1 MKFLAIAAFVAAQIV
16 PHAAPAFAAEL
27 AESQDQQMAVFGG
40 VRVRVP
46 LDGHR
51 QREGV
56 RAGLTLAPT
65 LHSRSA
71 DGETRLRMSE
81 GIELGMSEREQ
92 LRLAIGGQDVRRLAG
107 AAQDAPEGEQEED
120 DDDDFTWGHAALIVG
135 GVIIVAVGAL
145 YLVVSNIEGE

>member
-1 MKFLAIAAFVAAQIV
+1 MKSLTIAALVAAQIL

-27 AESQDQQMAVFGG
+27 AETQEQHAGVFGG
-40 VRVRVP
+40 VRLRVP

-51 QREGV
+51 QREGI

-65 LHSRSA
+65 LHSRTA
-71 DGETRLRMSE
+71 EGETRLRMGE
-81 GIELGMSEREQ
+81 GIELGVSERQQ
-92 LRLAIGGQDVRRLAG
+92 LRLAIAGQDVRRLAG
-107 AAQDAPEGEQEED
+107 AAQDAPESEEED

-135 GVIIVAVGAL
+135 GVILVAVGAL